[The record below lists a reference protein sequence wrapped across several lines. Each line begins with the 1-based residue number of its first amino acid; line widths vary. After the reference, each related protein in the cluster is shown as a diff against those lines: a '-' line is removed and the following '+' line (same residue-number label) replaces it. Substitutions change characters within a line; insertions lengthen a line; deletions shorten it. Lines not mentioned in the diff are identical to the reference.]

1 MTSPV
6 LEKVERLEPLPATVA
21 RLVPALSDERTTAQ
35 EISEILEN
43 DPALSA
49 NVLRAANSSLYGGR
63 FEIRRVRDA
72 VVRLGLETILQM
84 ALGPQLKKM
93 AVPARLYDLGEDEL
107 LLHAA
112 LVSWAAGEIGRRCP
126 DAGIPS
132 TAGLAGLLHDLGKLL
147 MARYLDADPDAIR
160 DLSAREGTPF
170 VEAERKLFGTDHA
183 EVGGRMA
190 EKWGFPPEIVR
201 AIRDHHADPLPAG
214 HPVLDAVVLANY
226 VAKTVGIGLGAEGM
240 NFSVDPACR
249 ERVGMDEAA
258 FELLCADGA
267 LRLDQLREAYGLSV
281 APSVG

>member
-6 LEKVERLEPLPATVA
+6 LDQVERLEPLPATLA

-35 EISEILEN
+35 EVAEILEN

-93 AVPARLYDLGEDEL
+93 AVPAKLYDLGEDEL

-132 TAGLAGLLHDLGKLL
+132 SAGLAGLLHDLGKLL

-160 DLSAREGTPF
+160 DLAAREGIPF
-170 VEAERKLFGTDHA
+170 VEAERKLFGTDHG
-183 EVGGRMA
+183 EVGGKVA

-201 AIRDHHADPLPAG
+201 AIREHHADPLPEG
-214 HPVLDAVVLANY
+214 CPTLDAVVLANY

-240 NFSVDPACR
+240 NFRLDPACR

-258 FELLCADGA
+258 FELLCADAA
-267 LRLDQLREAYGLSV
+267 LRLDQLREAYGLSA

>member
-6 LEKVERLEPLPATVA
+6 LDQVERLEPLPATLA
-21 RLVPALSDERTTAQ
+21 RLVPALTDERTTAQ

-84 ALGPQLKKM
+84 ALGPHLKAM
-93 AVPARLYDLGEDEL
+93 AVPAGLYDLGEDEL

-112 LVSWAAGEIGRRCP
+112 LVSWAAGEIARRRP
-126 DAGIPS
+126 EAGIPS

-147 MARYLDADPDAIR
+147 MARYLEADPDAVR
-160 DLSAREGTPF
+160 ELAAREGIPF
-170 VEAERKLFGTDHA
+170 VEAERRLFGVDHA

-190 EKWGFPPEIVR
+190 EKWGFPPEVLV

-240 NFSVDPACR
+240 NFAVDPACR
-249 ERVGMDEAA
+249 ERIGMDEGD
-258 FELLCADGA
+258 FELLCADAA
-267 LRLDQLREAYGLSV
+267 LRLDQLREAYGLSP